1 MTIRF
6 PTTLIVF
13 LTILW
18 VKSIYPA
25 ASGIADTDF
34 YWHLTYGQW
43 IVDHGSI
50 PSVDAF
56 SWTFAGQPYQLT
68 QWLGEAMMGLAYQL
82 AGLDGTKLLSVLLT
96 AITIGFAWL
105 AARRY
110 VHSAAAFGLAVMC
123 NLVQI
128 VTPMRPQ
135 LFSFALLAI
144 AAFMVVS
151 FVDTRRLRYL
161 AGYPLMM
168 AAWVNLHGGFIVG
181 LLLIGL
187 MATGLTIEAMM
198 SRRIKEELRTL
209 VTAWLVVGISLLATV
224 LNPYGFKAILTVV
237 MISGLRSSSVISEW
251 MPVNLTTELGW
262 FYLLNLVPFV
272 ALMVISGCR
281 PRLTHGL
288 IATFFLVFG
297 VLANRQVAM
306 CAAVMA
312 PLTASLLA
320 RTPHYAKMLPTM
332 ADPSRPVLYS
342 IIAATL
348 VGTFPAIAAMG
359 NGTWAATMNL
369 QYPIKATDFVQQNGL
384 ADRLMS
390 DTLEASYLIHRGVPV
405 FVDGRMDLYKDQH
418 FFEWYLASRG
428 APGWQN
434 ILEKHQPSALLLR
447 LDMAIRQAALA
458 SGSWKQVY
466 EDDRYSVL
474 VPAATNL
481 PEVAPKAITYLDG
494 TGQMLRPYLP

>member
-312 PLTASLLA
+312 PLTAALLA

-342 IIAATL
+342 THRCTL

-369 QYPIKATDFVQQNGL
+369 QYPIKATDFVEKE
-384 ADRLMS
+384 RP
-390 DTLEASYLIHRGVPV
+390 RRPV
-405 FVDGRMDLYKDQH
+405 DVGHAGGQLSH
-418 FFEWYLASRG
+418 SPRG
-428 APGWQN
+428 AG
-434 ILEKHQPSALLLR
+434 LR
-447 LDMAIRQAALA
+447 RWTD
-458 SGSWKQVY
+458 G
-466 EDDRYSVL
+466 L
-474 VPAATNL
+474 V
-481 PEVAPKAITYLDG
+481 
-494 TGQMLRPYLP
+494 